1 MLRVWDG
8 NLGITGSSA
17 ERMQRGQQGKF
28 FQEARVDVL
37 VRYMRCSLWAPQ
49 RLGETV
55 IYGVHSQWS
64 SVVPRRAKFAKIKN
78 ENKTSLS
85 LYINTETHTIQK
97 QLSGI
102 IKF

>member
-37 VRYMRCSLWAPQ
+37 VRCMRCSLWAPQ
-49 RLGETV
+49 RLGETL
-55 IYGVHSQWS
+55 IYGMHSQRS